1 MNTTLLVILLV
12 IAYALLAIVKLYV
25 QSKYSKKNV
34 HNFTD
39 TVIFW
44 AFIFLIIAI
53 CFIPVAIINHEINTS
68 ILIYAILAGI
78 FTVFFQLFYTL
89 ALSCGPV
96 GISSFLTSASS
107 VVYIVYSIIVFNEK
121 ITPFKIAAFVL
132 FVAALACNIKKDK
145 SKNINAKWIILIS
158 LTCLFLIAGSI
169 VSKYF
174 ARDFAGDYKTGFLAI
189 EYIVSFVLT
198 AIIAIPL
205 VLNNKTKPSIK
216 FDKWYF
222 IFGIS
227 IGVILVACVFINQWT
242 VSIAD
247 MSYFT
252 PIRGSMIM
260 ILAIL
265 EGWIV
270 FNEKPTLLQTIGIV
284 CGIGASILINF

>member
-89 ALSCGPV
+89 ALACGPV
-96 GISSFLTSASS
+96 GISSFLTSADSSFLTSSFLTSADSSFLISSFLTSASS

-242 VSIAD
+242 VSISD

-252 PIRGSMIM
+252 PIR
-260 ILAIL
+260 
-265 EGWIV
+265 
-270 FNEKPTLLQTIGIV
+270 
-284 CGIGASILINF
+284 